1 MWVLSKLMAVSNF
14 CSDQNDTCS
23 WSTWIWKDDILK
35 GTGRKIRFFFEGEP
49 NFAATPVL
57 KISVNSKISKRW
69 WHTHTRVRAH
79 IYTHACAHTH
89 TMCAYHWYGVIS
101 LLQVQGKVFYNGKSI
116 SSTPHYLCSYV
127 SQHDLHHAEMTVR
140 EIINFS
146 SNLLGS
152 NNEFG
157 MILFFLYFF
166 GIIKS
171 VLPIF

>member
-1 MWVLSKLMAVSNF
+1 MK
-14 CSDQNDTCS
+14 
-23 WSTWIWKDDILK
+23 
-35 GTGRKIRFFFEGEP
+35 
-49 NFAATPVL
+49 
-57 KISVNSKISKRW
+57 
-69 WHTHTRVRAH
+69 
-79 IYTHACAHTH
+79 
-89 TMCAYHWYGVIS
+89 TMCAYHWYHVIS
-101 LLQVQGKVFYNGKSI
+101 CLQLKGKVFYNGKSRP
-116 SSTPHYLCSYV
+116 STPHYLCSYV